1 MTRRKKDD
9 PKDWDR
15 SLFPKKIIKDGNV
28 FITDGYIGTTKVI
41 ILKQPSIETIEKF
54 NSFLAKKAIELENE
68 KAKEIIQCK

>member
-15 SLFPKKIIKDGNV
+15 SLFPKKII
-28 FITDGYIGTTKVI
+28 TDGYIGTTKVR
-41 ILKQPSIETIEKF
+41 ILKQPSMEAIEKF
-54 NSFLAKKAIELENE
+54 NNLLAKKAIELENE